1 MEFLKD
7 IFTFLI
13 FQPLFNLMVLLYNLI
28 PDLGVVIII
37 LTLFIRFLLLPLS
50 KKSIESQKKLQE
62 LQPEIEKI
70 KKEYKSNRQMQG
82 IKMMELYKKNN
93 INPAS
98 GCLPL
103 VIQIIF
109 LIALYRVFMLGIESN
124 GDNSLFYSFINNPG
138 KLNNIAFGF
147 LNLSK
152 VNYVLAFVAAVL
164 QFVQSKMML
173 ITTPSK
179 PKEEDSAEEDFSA
192 LMQKQMVYMSPILTL
207 VIGINF
213 PSGLVVYW
221 IVTTLFM
228 IVQQYFV
235 IKEKKKDLIKSKK
248 SA

>member
-7 IFTFLI
+7 IFSLFI
-13 FQPLFNLMVLLYNLI
+13 FQPLFNLMVILYNLI
-28 PDLGVVIII
+28 PDLGVVIVV
-37 LTLFIRFLLLPLS
+37 LTLLIRFLLLPVS

-62 LQPEIEKI
+62 IQPEIEKI
-70 KKEYKSNRQMQG
+70 KKEYKNDRQQQG
-82 IKMMELYKKNN
+82 LKMMELYKKNN

-103 VIQIIF
+103 IIQIVF
-109 LIALYRVFMLGIESN
+109 LIALYRVFMLGIGFNGES
-124 GDNSLFYSFINNPG
+124 SLFYSFVSNPG

-147 LNLSK
+147 LDLSK
-152 VNYVLAFVAAVL
+152 VNVPLAFLAAIL

-173 ITTPSK
+173 AAVPQK
-179 PKEEDSAEEDFSA
+179 PKEESSEEDFSA

-207 VIGINF
+207 IIGIKF

-228 IVQQYFV
+228 IAQQYFV
-235 IKEKKKDLIKSKK
+235 MKEKKSGLSNPERP
-248 SA
+248 A